1 MDLKVAIVGSRS
13 LTADIGKFVPP
24 DTTLLI
30 SGGARGIDRCVRE
43 FAKASG
49 IPILEYLPEYEKYK
63 GSAPILRNIEIV
75 NAADLLI
82 AFWDGKSKG
91 TKFTIDRAQ
100 KLGKKV
106 FVITRDD
113 LYVK

>member
-1 MDLKVAIVGSRS
+1 MKVAIVGSRS

-91 TKFTIDRAQ
+91 TSLRRTGRKSLAKRF
-100 KLGKKV
+100 L
-106 FVITRDD
+106 
-113 LYVK
+113 